1 MSFPTATT
9 EIRGGQ
15 TQFTVDGLVQVTVQ
29 EDGSVTIDL
38 AGKRVEVERHMD
50 EGRLIIR
57 HERDGVIGPVPTLV
71 DSQR

>member
-1 MSFPTATT
+1 MAFPTATT

-57 HERDGVIGPVPTLV
+57 HERDDVIDTPATTLV
-71 DSQR
+71 ETA

>member
-1 MSFPTATT
+1 MAFPTATT

-38 AGKRVEVERHMD
+38 AGRRVEVERHMG
-50 EGRLIIR
+50 EGRLIVR
-57 HERDGVIGPVPTLV
+57 HSTEPAIAAAT
-71 DSQR
+71 

>member
-1 MSFPTATT
+1 MPFPIATT

-38 AGKRVEVERHMD
+38 AGKRIEIERHMD

-57 HERDGVIGPVPTLV
+57 HEREDVIDPVPTLV
-71 DSQR
+71 ESAK